1 MDEGNLPILSLRH
14 LKKEDPS
21 HVGDV
26 SARPMVT
33 SAKVTNSDF
42 CSTSSSKTLRNKPQ
56 IVRLL
61 FLGKLVGEKS
71 VKVELFGD
79 KHVLL
84 PVSWC

>member
-1 MDEGNLPILSLRH
+1 
-14 LKKEDPS
+14 
-21 HVGDV
+21 
-26 SARPMVT
+26 MVT

-61 FLGKLVGEKS
+61 GKLVGEKS
-71 VKVELFGD
+71 VKIELFGD